1 MTRLQ
6 QSTTDDALSRDQ
18 TRIQRDL
25 EEESNQSRFDFQ
37 LRLYL
42 FFKLREH
49 VFLFKFFRQ
58 FEALNLLLQEKDQE
72 LIRLKAERDSL
83 EEAVDR
89 FVGHF
94 MFCEHDVTWWLW
106 AGTKMK

>member
-25 EEESNQSRFDFQ
+25 EEEESNQSRFDFQ

-49 VFLFKFFRQ
+49 VFFNFSDNSK
-58 FEALNLLLQEKDQE
+58 
-72 LIRLKAERDSL
+72 
-83 EEAVDR
+83 
-89 FVGHF
+89 H
-94 MFCEHDVTWWLW
+94 
-106 AGTKMK
+106 